1 MAESKNYYKVLQVDP
16 SAEQEIITAAYRRLA
31 LKHHP
36 DIDTSPDATHR
47 MQAINEAYG
56 VLGDPD
62 ARARYDQERIKS
74 LQTERA
80 KTNQGH
86 GECQPRDRVGAE
98 ENSQRARSRSVEAE
112 ARLRQEQERRRRD
125 EAEVQRNW
133 AAYERMKRSERP
145 KHTEPRSDF
154 EYARLIL
161 FLAVVI
167 VGAFLFA
174 LIQPKLAEVVVVAA
188 GVVVVGWYYVR
199 QRN

>member
-16 SAEQEIITAAYRRLA
+16 SAEPEIITAAYRRLA
-31 LKHHP
+31 LKYHP

-47 MQAINEAYG
+47 MQAINEAYR
-56 VLGDPD
+56 VVGDPD
-62 ARARYDQERIKS
+62 ARARYDQERIERLK
-74 LQTERA
+74 TERV
-80 KTNQGH
+80 KTSQGH
-86 GECQPRDRVGAE
+86 EQRQAREWVGAE
-98 ENSQRARSRSVEAE
+98 QNPQRAGNRTVEAKE
-112 ARLRQEQERRRRD
+112 RLRQEQERRRRD

-154 EYARLIL
+154 EYALL
-161 FLAVVI
+161 GLCLAVVI
-167 VGAFLFA
+167 FGAILFA

-199 QRN
+199 QRK